1 MKNQKNQNIYL
12 DLVADYGNYMES
24 LRNNIG
30 LLRTH
35 YGWSVR
41 VLAEKANIS
50 EDTLQTFLKGKSKD
64 CNLSTVVKLAKAF
77 NVSMDELVG
86 AETIEKDTRECI
98 AMSRNMPD
106 YVKYLNKVFVKHQYK
121 IHSNFEN
128 LFINAG
134 LFIQIVIEKFHLT

>member
-1 MKNQKNQNIYL
+1 MKNQKSQNIYL
-12 DLVADYGNYMES
+12 DLVSNYGNYMES
-24 LRNNIG
+24 LRDNIG

-77 NVSMDELVG
+77 NVSIDELVG
-86 AETIEKDTRECI
+86 AETIEDDVRECI

-106 YVKYLNKVFVKHQYK
+106 YVRYLNKEVLTYRF
-121 IHSNFEN
+121 
-128 LFINAG
+128 LFQNA
-134 LFIQIVIEKFHLT
+134 